1 MNQNL
6 DFVLIQPFSFTFYLF
21 VNPDKVVVIEQWGQR
36 DSNPRPPAPRAYT
49 QNWMVSCQA
58 RR

>member
-1 MNQNL
+1 MDQNP
-6 DFVLIQPFSFTFYLF
+6 DFVLIPIFFFHLLF
-21 VNPDKVVVIEQWGQR
+21 IVNPNKVVIEQWGQR